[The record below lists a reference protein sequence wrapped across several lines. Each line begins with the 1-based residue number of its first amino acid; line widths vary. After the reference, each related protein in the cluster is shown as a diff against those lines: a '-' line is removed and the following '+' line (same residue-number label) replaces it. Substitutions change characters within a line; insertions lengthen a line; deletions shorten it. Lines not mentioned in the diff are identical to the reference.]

1 MPLSAA
7 EETIII
13 TRALREV
20 ADRMMEQA
28 GKDRDAGKLA
38 LADYFAVSERYQQIQ
53 NECNRAVHEAASRLP
68 SLPQELAAIGQA
80 TRQLEQ
86 ALKSVTAVSDTVNLS
101 SKLLWALGSLVLT
114 IITPSFDGAT
124 MTASAIVDVG
134 RTISDLVTR

>member
-68 SLPQELAAIGQA
+68 TLPTELAAIGTA
-80 TRQLEQ
+80 TKQLET
-86 ALKSVTAVSDTVNLS
+86 ALKTVTTVSDTINLS
-101 SKLLWALGSLVLT
+101 AKLLWAVGSLVLT
-114 IITPSFDGAT
+114 ILTPSFDGAAV
-124 MTASAIVDVG
+124 TASAIVDVG
-134 RTISDLVTR
+134 RTIADLATR

>member
-68 SLPQELAAIGQA
+68 TLPTELAAIGTA
-80 TRQLEQ
+80 TKQLGHHQPVGE
-86 ALKSVTAVSDTVNLS
+86 AAVGGWLAGVDHSD
-101 SKLLWALGSLVLT
+101 AE
-114 IITPSFDGAT
+114 P
-124 MTASAIVDVG
+124 
-134 RTISDLVTR
+134 